1 MLYEETNPWM
11 LRGCSDADGVSSV
24 RNSAAS
30 SRTCAVKETGDSSIS
45 VNEVIIGGKSP
56 KRYI

>member
-1 MLYEETNPWM
+1 M